1 MMHGS
6 VLEDGSWIAVRPSG
20 TEPKIKFYAGIKGTS
35 LEDSAKKLDELM
47 EAIRNA

>member
-1 MMHGS
+1 MYFTSSLRMMH
-6 VLEDGSWIAVRPSG
+6 G